1 VSGRRAALLERPED
15 ALRAAGT
22 AARRSAG
29 VSHETLEALIGGTPL
44 LDLPRWGPP
53 RVRILAKAEHLNPGG
68 SVKDRPALR
77 IVREALAAGLLGTDR
92 VLLDS
97 SSGNTGIAFAML
109 SAGRP
114 WGVEIC
120 IPANA
125 NPQRKRLLRAYG
137 ASVVETDPLEGSDGA
152 AEEAR
157 RRVSERPDRYFYAN
171 QYDNPANWRA
181 HYDTTGPEIWRQ
193 TAGAVT
199 HWVAGVG
206 TGGTFTGVARR
217 LREMSPA
224 VRCLAVQPDAPFH
237 GLEGMKHLASSAAP
251 GIWDASLAEEI
262 LEVRTEEA
270 QATARRLARE
280 TGILVGT
287 SSGANVAAAVRVAE
301 RLREG
306 VVVSVLCDGGSRYLE
321 EPFWD
326 ETGPARRAGTA
337 QLPNHTI
344 PAAEPARAGTAAGR

>member
-1 VSGRRAALLERPED
+1 VTPPRGALLER
-15 ALRAAGT
+15 
-22 AARRSAG
+22 SAG
-29 VSHETLEALIGGTPL
+29 ATPRAGANPRPSAGAAHAAVEALIGGTPL
-44 LDLPRWGPP
+44 LELPGWGPP
-53 RVRILAKAEHLNPGG
+53 GVRILAKAEHLNPGG

-77 IVREALAAGLLGTDR
+77 IVRDALAAGLLGPGR

-137 ASVVETDPLEGSDGA
+137 AAVVETDPLEGSDGA

-157 RRVSERPDRYFYAN
+157 RRVTERPDRYFYAN
-171 QYDNPANWRA
+171 QYDNPSNWRA
-181 HYDTTGPEIWRQ
+181 HYDTTGPEVWEQ
-193 TAGAVT
+193 TGGAIT

-217 LREMSPA
+217 LREITGE
-224 VRCLAVQPDAPFH
+224 VHCVAVQPDAPFH
-237 GLEGMKHLASSAAP
+237 GLEGMKHLASSAIP
-251 GIWDASLAEEI
+251 GIWDPSLAEELVEI
-262 LEVRTEEA
+262 RTEDA
-270 QATARRLARE
+270 QATALRLARE

-287 SSGANVAAAVRVAE
+287 SSGANVAAALRVAA

-306 VVVSVLCDGGSRYLE
+306 VVVTVLCDGGSRYLE
-321 EPFWD
+321 ETFW
-326 ETGPARRAGTA
+326 E
-337 QLPNHTI
+337 
-344 PAAEPARAGTAAGR
+344 GR

>member
-1 VSGRRAALLERPED
+1 VTPARGALLER
-15 ALRAAGT
+15 AAG
-22 AARRSAG
+22 APPRAGADPRPSAG
-29 VSHETLEALIGGTPL
+29 AAHAALEALIGGTPL
-44 LDLPRWGPP
+44 LELPGWGPP
-53 RVRILAKAEHLNPGG
+53 RVRILGKAEHLNPGG

-77 IVREALAAGLLGTDR
+77 IVRDAVAAGLLGPGR

-114 WGVEIC
+114 WSVEIC

-137 ASVVETDPLEGSDGA
+137 AAVVETDPLEGSDGA

-157 RRVSERPDRYFYAN
+157 RRVSGRPDRYFYAN
-171 QYDNPANWRA
+171 QYDNPSNWRA
-181 HYDTTGPEIWRQ
+181 HYDTTGPEVWEQ
-193 TAGAVT
+193 TGGAIT

-217 LREMSPA
+217 LREITGA
-224 VRCLAVQPDAPFH
+224 IHCVAVQPDAPFH
-237 GLEGMKHLASSAAP
+237 GLEGMKHLASSAIP
-251 GIWDASLAEEI
+251 GIWDPSLAEEI
-262 LEVRTEEA
+262 VEIRTEDA

-287 SSGANVAAAVRVAE
+287 SSGANVAAALRVAA
-301 RLREG
+301 RLRDG
-306 VVVSVLCDGGSRYLE
+306 VVVTVLCDGGSRYLE
-321 EPFWD
+321 ETFW
-326 ETGPARRAGTA
+326 EER
-337 QLPNHTI
+337 
-344 PAAEPARAGTAAGR
+344 